1 MQRLAESFAD
11 IKRRNEALLFL
22 HMPSRVGGLARTVKD
37 VQVRILRLFSTSQLN
52 MPQHWLHL
60 VQLLNSISSQT
71 DIGEL
76 PFFLDCGDSAP
87 RFAAKLDML
96 LSWGVTPL
104 QFGDHRIF
112 AAVSLI
118 ANWKDQALERAVRR
132 AGSAIATRRDTP
144 SPSEFLQDQ
153 LFDWLD
159 GSDIAAAEENIR
171 DVASLYGELVRRGLF
186 SYDLYVQRLIARVE
200 QGLTVAEVCLVP
212 RGGGCDHAHFRGR
225 KIARGIETSCSGYL

>member
-1 MQRLAESFAD
+1 MRLSP
-11 IKRRNEALLFL
+11 LST
-22 HMPSRVGGLARTVKD
+22 PSAHGSPPSPARISN
-37 VQVRILRLFSTSQLN
+37 VRE
-52 MPQHWLHL
+52 QH
-60 VQLLNSISSQT
+60 SS
-71 DIGEL
+71 
-76 PFFLDCGDSAP
+76 DSAP

-96 LSWGVTPL
+96 LSWSVTPL

-132 AGSAIATRRDTP
+132 AGSANATRRDTP

-200 QGLTVAEVCLVP
+200 QGLTVAEVGSVEQ
-212 RGGGCDHAHFRGR
+212 RRER
-225 KIARGIETSCSGYL
+225 SC